1 MALVDVGKWEETRDI
16 RDQQARLRMLG
27 VIANGLE
34 VAKREGGKRGM
45 HWEFGVGRYELLHLE
60 QTDNKVL
67 QDMRN
72 GISVFYYFAFLKL

>member
-60 QTDNKVL
+60 QKNNKVL
-67 QDMRN
+67 QDSTGNCYIFNILR
-72 GISVFYYFAFLKL
+72 